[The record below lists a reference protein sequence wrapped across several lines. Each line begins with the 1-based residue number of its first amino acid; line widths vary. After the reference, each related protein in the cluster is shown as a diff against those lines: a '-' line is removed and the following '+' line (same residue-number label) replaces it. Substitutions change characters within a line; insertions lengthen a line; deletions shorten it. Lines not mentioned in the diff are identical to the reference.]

1 MAPRSRP
8 HTKHTTQHREAH
20 VKFAS
25 KSRRR
30 KRTHPRVGTQPPSR
44 DTCVPMG
51 PTPAACTTHTC
62 RRGAPRPEGAPTSD
76 SRLVCPQTRT
86 PAARRNRGQTHASLS
101 RGRPGRGWHAGALA
115 NDTRPSLIDVV
126 CSGGSSAVSP
136 KTSRG
141 GATARAFCVGLW
153 FSAGRGGLLGAVTCR
168 EQGWCRRTSRSA
180 SPSLTRESQCTWA
193 LRAPS
198 LHARASLSRTAAR
211 RRALQARD
219 LPSPRTEMAMG
230 QRGIR
235 APGDS
240 VGRRAARVQIAP
252 LGTGQSWHATHSQS
266 ALLLSPHARQRDR
279 RIEEREKFAHNHARM
294 AART

>member
-126 CSGGSSAVSP
+126 CSGGVE
-136 KTSRG
+136 RG
-141 GATARAFCVGLW
+141 FAEDVPRRGDGSGFLCGSVV
-153 FSAGRGGLLGAVTCR
+153 FSGQGR
-168 EQGWCRRTSRSA
+168 
-180 SPSLTRESQCTWA
+180 
-193 LRAPS
+193 
-198 LHARASLSRTAAR
+198 AAR
-211 RRALQARD
+211 RGHLSRAGVVPQDVAQCQPLADTRITVYMGPSRTFAAR
-219 LPSPRTEMAMG
+219 SRES
-230 QRGIR
+230 IK
-235 APGDS
+235 DS
-240 VGRRAARVQIAP
+240 GPPARAA
-252 LGTGQSWHATHSQS
+252 GSGS
-266 ALLLSPHARQRDR
+266 ALTAHGDGHGPAGDPRARR
-279 RIEEREKFAHNHARM
+279 
-294 AART
+294 